1 MLQCMGSRRVGHDLT
16 TEQQL
21 SYWCG
26 SQKSVKLAARN
37 KVLTVSKD
45 FIPFPFFPVFICFI
59 LPSYPHPHM
68 SLEFISLN
76 VS

>member
-1 MLQCMGSRRVGHDLT
+1 MLQCMGSCRVGHDLM
-16 TEQQL
+16 TEQL
-21 SYWCG
+21 SYWCR